1 MKKYPIAR
9 NGVYRLPLFLH
20 AGATIPLM
28 HVDEQTMIV
37 SGARLD
43 GSVRNEIILRM
54 VAGAQTSKFRLYE
67 DDGVRVAYH
76 PGEARTTRVTMQP
89 QGDRALITVHA
100 AQGTYPGVVNTRNS
114 VHDYSRPT
122 AEKPQFVFLNGSAL
136 PEGADG
142 QEWERMDSGWYY
154 DEPGRVLIKTGVL

>member
-1 MKKYPIAR
+1 
-9 NGVYRLPLFLH
+9 
-20 AGATIPLM
+20 M
-28 HVDEQTMIV
+28 HVDGQTMNI
-37 SGARLD
+37 SSARLD
-43 GSVRNEIILRM
+43 GSVRDEIILRM
-54 VAGAQTSKFRLYE
+54 VSGAQTSEFLLYE
-67 DDGVRVAYH
+67 DDDVRVAYQS
-76 PGEARTTRVTMQP
+76 GEVRTTRVTMQP
-89 QGDRALITVHA
+89 QGDRSLITVHA

-154 DEPGRVLIKTGVL
+154 DEPGRVLIKTGVLDVQVNKRVEIQYES